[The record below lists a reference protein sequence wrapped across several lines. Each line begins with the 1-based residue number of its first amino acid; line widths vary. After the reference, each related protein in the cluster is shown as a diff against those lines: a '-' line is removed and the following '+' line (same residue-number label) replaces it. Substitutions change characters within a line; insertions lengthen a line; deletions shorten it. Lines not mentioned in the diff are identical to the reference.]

1 MSALGT
7 DARGALTA
15 AGITPRE
22 WITEWSADGVW
33 HGDTCGCPD
42 DRCIG
47 HHHATD
53 DACGCLEVLLAEAP
67 VLRAAERVKAALR
80 EAGAMD

>member
-1 MSALGT
+1 MTTLGRDAL
-7 DARGALTA
+7 AALSS

-22 WITEWSADGVW
+22 WIGEWSTDGTW
-33 HGDTCGCPD
+33 SGDTCGCPD

-47 HHHATD
+47 HHHDARH
-53 DACGCLEVLLAEAP
+53 ACGCLPALLEEAAA
-67 VLRAAERVKAALR
+67 LRAAKRSKAALR